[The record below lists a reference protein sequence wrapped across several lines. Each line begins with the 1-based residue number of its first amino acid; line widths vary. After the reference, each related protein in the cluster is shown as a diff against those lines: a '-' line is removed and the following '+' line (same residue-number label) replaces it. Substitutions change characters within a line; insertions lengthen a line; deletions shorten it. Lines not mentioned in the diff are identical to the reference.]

1 MSARDLDAVEEA
13 HAEIFARAAERA
25 QELGLPYAGALT
37 PAEAWRL
44 HRAGAAAIIDVRT
57 RPEYEYVGRVPD
69 SILVEWRRYDE
80 ARPNPDFVDE
90 LAARFHRGATL
101 LFLCRSAVRSHHA
114 AAAAAGA
121 GFGLAF
127 NVLEG
132 FEGER
137 DALGQRGALGGWRNA
152 GLPWIQ
158 D

>member
-1 MSARDLDAVEEA
+1 VSGREAVAEDAAAILD
-13 HAEIFARAAERA
+13 RAAARGIED
-25 QELGLPYAGALT
+25 GVPYAGLVT
-37 PAEAWRL
+37 PTEAWNL
-44 HRAGAAAIIDVRT
+44 HRAGAAAIVDVRT

-80 ARPNPDFVDE
+80 SRPNPGFLDE
-90 LAARFHRGATL
+90 LAARFGRDATL

-114 AAAAAGA
+114 AAAAAAA

-137 DALGQRGALGGWRNA
+137 DSRGQRGALGGWRSA
-152 GLPWIQ
+152 RLPWIQ

>member
-1 MSARDLDAVEEA
+1 MSGREPVAEDAAGILDRAAARGLADRVSYAGLVTPRDAWHLQRAGV
-13 HAEIFARAAERA
+13 AEIV
-25 QELGLPYAGALT
+25 
-37 PAEAWRL
+37 
-44 HRAGAAAIIDVRT
+44 DVRT

-69 SILVEWRRYDE
+69 SILVEWRRYGDS
-80 ARPNPDFVDE
+80 APNPRFLDE
-90 LAARFHRGATL
+90 LAVRFERGATL

-114 AAAAAGA
+114 ATAAAAA

-132 FEGER
+132 FEGDR
-137 DALGQRGALGGWRNA
+137 DALGRRGELGGWRNA

>member
-1 MSARDLDAVEEA
+1 MSGREAVAEDAAGILD
-13 HAEIFARAAERA
+13 RAAAR
-25 QELGLPYAGALT
+25 GLAHGVPYAGVVT
-37 PAEAWRL
+37 PDEAWRL
-44 HRAGAAAIIDVRT
+44 QRASAAAIVDVRT

-69 SILVEWRRYDE
+69 SILVEWRRYGD
-80 ARPNPDFVDE
+80 AAPNAHFLDE
-90 LAARFHRGATL
+90 LAARFGRDGVL

-114 AAAAAGA
+114 AAAAAAA

-137 DALGQRGALGGWRNA
+137 NAAGRRGELGGWRNA

>member
-44 HRAGAAAIIDVRT
+44 KSDGVAALVDVRT
-57 RPEYEYVGRVPD
+57 FAEWEFVGRVPD
-69 SILVEWRRYDE
+69 SMLIEWRRLGEQKPNAAFLQHLRGNVDPAE
-80 ARPNPDFVDE
+80 AV
-90 LAARFHRGATL
+90 
-101 LFLCRSAVRSHHA
+101 LFLCRSGVRSHHA
-114 AAAAAGA
+114 AETAAQA
-121 GFGLAF
+121 GFARAY

-132 FEGER
+132 FEG
-137 DALGQRGALGGWRNA
+137 DLDDDKHRGRTGGWRFH

-158 D
+158 S